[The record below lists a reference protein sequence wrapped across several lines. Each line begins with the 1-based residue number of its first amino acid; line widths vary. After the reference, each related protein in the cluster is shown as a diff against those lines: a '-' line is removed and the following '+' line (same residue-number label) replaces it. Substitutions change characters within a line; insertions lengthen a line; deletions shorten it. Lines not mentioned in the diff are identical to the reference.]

1 MEPGLGI
8 KKGLYLV
15 EDKDGIIKILS
26 KTNGDTDVLKFFA
39 NHDINAPIY
48 APNIHT
54 IENQDINALS
64 LKDGVDQPNGMLSN
78 QTSRVGEEINS
89 NTTESEYN
97 EERSETDP
105 NGSEDIQDIAN
116 NLDVPKE
123 RCNLVHFNVDDQRQ
137 YFELGMTF
145 GCADEVREEI
155 AKYAISRGVA
165 LKFVRS
171 D

>member
-1 MEPGLGI
+1 MELGLGI

-26 KTNGDTDVLKFFA
+26 KTNGDTNVLKFFA

-48 APNIHT
+48 APN
-54 IENQDINALS
+54 NL
-64 LKDGVDQPNGMLSN
+64 
-78 QTSRVGEEINS
+78 
-89 NTTESEYN
+89 
-97 EERSETDP
+97 
-105 NGSEDIQDIAN
+105 AN
-116 NLDVPKE
+116 NLDIPKE

-137 YFELGMTF
+137 YFELGMIF
-145 GCADEVREEI
+145 GCVDEVREEI